1 MPVADGRGSGYG
13 LVVACLGAIL
23 LLATGC
29 GTGAAEGA
37 DAAVNA
43 APTAVATVLPNAV
56 SASGQPVVATTPAD
70 WIELV
75 NAAGRLNA
83 VKYGRASLTFTSRGG
98 AVWIQVGL
106 GPASAWHVGVVKFH
120 CVLYPED
127 GGAPL
132 RPQSRSSEGCG
143 SIPVSTRSWSC

>member
-29 GTGAAEGA
+29 GTG
-37 DAAVNA
+37 
-43 APTAVATVLPNAV
+43 
-56 SASGQPVVATTPAD
+56 TPAD
-70 WIELV
+70 WIKLV

-83 VKYGRASLTFTSRGG
+83 VKYGRASLAFTSGGG

-106 GPASAWHVGVVKFH
+106 GPASA
-120 CVLYPED
+120 
-127 GGAPL
+127 
-132 RPQSRSSEGCG
+132 
-143 SIPVSTRSWSC
+143 